1 MTWLLT
7 VNISPPKASF
17 RSPPRSTYSWIVRV
31 RRTYCPPFYNN
42 KLTLHSH
49 PRYAHILNYLRTPVM
64 PGSSDSLPRSLR
76 LAGSPNTAS
85 TLDALIDVRE
95 EAAFLGLDSLYRL
108 CSDEIRQRYSPKPMH
123 ARGNSSSNVN
133 VHNSTH
139 SLHTLVERAETPL
152 NTLSSSSTGSTGSA
166 PAKLKPQRMNTDPKG
181 PVPVPAV
188 VQPEHHVSLHK
199 KANASVS
206 SLAALA
212 SPPPGWI

>member
-1 MTWLLT
+1 MTWLRI
-7 VNISPPKASF
+7 VNISHPKVSF
-17 RSPPRSTYSWIVRV
+17 RSRDRSTYFWIVRAH
-31 RRTYCPPFYNN
+31 RTCRPPFYNN

-64 PGSSDSLPRSLR
+64 PGSSDCLPRSLR

-108 CSDEIRQRYSPKPMH
+108 CSDEIRQRYSPKQMH

-152 NTLSSSSTGSTGSA
+152 NNTLSSSSTGSTSSA
-166 PAKLKPQRMNTDPKG
+166 PVKPKPQRMNTDPKG

-188 VQPEHHVSLHK
+188 VPEQHISLHK

-206 SLAALA
+206 SLAALT